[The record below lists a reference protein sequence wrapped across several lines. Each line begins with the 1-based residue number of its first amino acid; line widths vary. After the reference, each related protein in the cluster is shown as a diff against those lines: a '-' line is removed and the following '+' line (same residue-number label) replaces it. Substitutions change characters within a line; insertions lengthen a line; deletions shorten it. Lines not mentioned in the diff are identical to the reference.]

1 MGILGRLFKRIVAAL
16 VLLVG
21 ISLPA
26 LADDALLNR
35 LHAELLAA
43 DAETYL
49 SIENQI
55 TAEWRKSGS
64 AALDLLLSR
73 GRAALEAGE
82 PAVALEHLTALVDHA
97 PDFAEAYNARAE
109 AYYLVGLTG
118 PALDDIRQAL
128 VLNPQHFGAMR
139 GMGMILHDIGRD
151 ADALAVYRQ
160 VHALHPQAP
169 DALEAILRL
178 ELKLIGAAI

>member
-35 LHAELLAA
+35 LH
-43 DAETYL
+43 AETYL